1 MELKWREKGGK
12 GASVEACATEL
23 ARVRAVVCAGCV
35 AAAVRARGE
44 AGGADGGGFGGVCKV
59 CVLGAHFRIVESKG
73 HVGLA
78 R

>member
-1 MELKWREKGGK
+1 MYVKKRSGRKWREKGGK

-59 CVLGAHFRIVESKG
+59 CVLELIFES
-73 HVGLA
+73 
-78 R
+78 